1 MRVRPAA
8 LIFIC
13 LVPFFLADCKCGSQ
27 KTVQKTSPGSD
38 KPSFDLSRFETDAE
52 VQKMVFETRFSEI
65 ARRFGDVIFE
75 QKYIL
80 EISSDK
86 QKLEFSNSD
95 LIEQA
100 KNGDY
105 HIKVVNSAEKIMEV
119 YYIDRKLYVSMDG
132 KKFFLHADDLVE
144 ARSKKEN
151 VYSQANSFLR
161 TYAHFIKFVPDGE
174 EERDGVRFL
183 RFRTEIAKKPE
194 KKEGEN
200 NLSLEEIKGSILL
213 DKRSG
218 GLVSV
223 DISGTIKYEREG
235 KSALSKFSIK
245 SSVKK
250 AMLPLSFKVPEI
262 GSEPQKLRIEK
273 DLLQRLE
280 KMEEKVDTEEEED
293 KEESE

>member
-1 MRVRPAA
+1 MSDSSKETDK
-8 LIFIC
+8 L
-13 LVPFFLADCKCGSQ
+13 PFDI
-27 KTVQKTSPGSD
+27 
-38 KPSFDLSRFETDAE
+38 SRFDRDRE

-65 ARRFGDVIFE
+65 ARRFGDVVFE
-75 QKYIL
+75 QKYTL

-105 HIKVVNSAEKIMEV
+105 HIKVENSAGRIMEV
-119 YYIDRKLYVSMDG
+119 YYIERKLYVSMDG

-151 VYSQANSFLR
+151 VYSQANSFLK
-161 TYAHFIKFVPDGE
+161 TYSHFITFIPDGE

-183 RFRTEIAKKPE
+183 RFRTEIAKNPD
-194 KKEGEN
+194 KKEGERH
-200 NLSLEEIKGSILL
+200 LSLEEIKGYILL

-223 DISGTIKYEREG
+223 DIKGKIRYQRED
-235 KSALSKFSIK
+235 KTALSAFSIK
-245 SSVKK
+245 SSVRKQ
-250 AMLPLSFKVPEI
+250 ASPFSFNVPET
-262 GSEPQKLRIEK
+262 GTEPQKLRIEK

-280 KMEEKVDTEEEED
+280 KMEEKVDTEKEED